1 MDGADIPELLLH
13 AIIFLHSFPRI
24 LMTIISESVRYHG
37 EDELIQIHPTILG
50 VTERNLNR
58 LALFIGVIIVLWK

>member
-1 MDGADIPELLLH
+1 
-13 AIIFLHSFPRI
+13 
-24 LMTIISESVRYHG
+24 MTIISESVRYHG